1 MMIHDVV
8 SASYKG
14 EYKIEVTFDDG
25 KRGVLDFSKYLGKG
39 GVFDRFKD
47 INFFKNFKV
56 NQELGVLTWEDEI
69 DIAPETL
76 YAEATGGS
84 LPNWMEK
91 KQETSTSKP
100 FQQTVNTH
108 R

>member
-1 MMIHDVV
+1 MIHDLVF
-8 SASYKG
+8 ARYKS
-14 EYKIEVTFDDG
+14 EYKIEVRFDDG
-25 KRGVLDFSKYLGKG
+25 KGGIVDFSSYLEKG

-47 INFFKNFKV
+47 ITFFKNFKI
-56 NQELGVLTWEDEI
+56 NEELGVLTWQNEI

-76 YAEATGGS
+76 YSKATGAA

-91 KQETSTSKP
+91 QRKSSANKSMLAP
-100 FQQTVNTH
+100 